1 MVGGKRM
8 PTDQEWILRRRTP
21 DAFVQAQSDLDPI
34 VARILYAR
42 HIDTPEKIRD
52 FLATDGAL
60 GDPLKLAG
68 MGAAIERIAQAIE
81 RQEPIAVYGD
91 FDVDGVTATALMTS
105 TLRALGARVQAFIPD
120 RFEDGYGLNVD
131 AIDRLGEGGVTLC
144 VTVDCGVRSTQ
155 EVAHARARG
164 MDMIITDHHSVPDV
178 LPDAVAVIDPRRE
191 DSTYAFRELAGVGV
205 AFQVASAL
213 TDALSGKGQQQR
225 AAFLDEYLDLVGL
238 GTIADVVPLEGEN
251 RTLARWGLNRMRS
264 AARPGLQEL
273 ARVAGIELA
282 TVSSTDVAFRIAP
295 RLNAAG
301 RIENARIAYQ
311 LLLAR
316 DGQQAAATA
325 QTLNDRNRKRQ
336 ELLEEQFSQAAS
348 QVDAACPPPLLFVH
362 GPDYHEGIVG
372 LVASRLRERFY
383 RPALVLRSDAETSRG
398 SARSI
403 EGFHITQALES
414 CRDILLRF
422 GGHAQA
428 AGFTLESSRIS
439 EFEARL
445 LSYAREHLD
454 ESLLVP
460 RIQVDAI
467 VDLEDVSERT
477 PAAISALGPFG
488 KGNPEPLLATLGA
501 SVMDLHRMGAE
512 GKHLRLNISQ
522 NGVLRT
528 CVAFRQGEVV
538 EWLRP
543 GDRIDVLYR
552 PSLNRWQGRESLQ
565 LLVETLRLHGDNG
578 VGPAQGRG

>member
-1 MVGGKRM
+1 MSTV
-8 PTDQEWILRRRTP
+8 QEWVLRRRTP
-21 DAFVQAQSDLDPI
+21 DAFVRAQSDLDPM

-42 HIDTPEKIRD
+42 HIDTPEKIGF

-60 GDPLKLAG
+60 GDPLELAG

-81 RQEPIAVYGD
+81 RQESVAVYGD
-91 FDVDGVTATALMTS
+91 FDVDGVTATVLMTS
-105 TLRALGARVQAFIPD
+105 ALRALGARVQAFIPD
-120 RFEDGYGLNVD
+120 RFEDGYGLNID

-144 VTVDCGVRSTQ
+144 VTVDCGVRSTE

-178 LPDAVAVIDPRRE
+178 LPDAVAVIDPKRE
-191 DSTYAFRELAGVGV
+191 DSNYAFRELAGVGV
-205 AFQVASAL
+205 AYQVARAL
-213 TDALSGKGQQQR
+213 TAALSDAGER
-225 AAFLDEYLDLVGL
+225 SEAILDEYLDLVGL

-273 ARVAGIELA
+273 ARVARIDLA

-316 DGQQAAATA
+316 DGQQAAVMA
-325 QTLNDRNRKRQ
+325 QTLNDRNRERQ
-336 ELLEEQFSQAAS
+336 ELLEEQLVQAAS
-348 QVDAACPPPLLFVH
+348 QVDAACLPRLLFVH

-372 LVASRLRERFY
+372 LVASRLREQFY

-403 EGFHITQALES
+403 EGFHLTQALES

-445 LSYAREHLD
+445 LSYAEEHLD

-467 VDLEDVSERT
+467 VDLEDVSDRT
-477 PAAISALGPFG
+477 PAAISVLGPFG

-501 SVMDLHRMGAE
+501 SVMDVRRMGAE
-512 GKHLRLNISQ
+512 GKHLRLNIAQ
-522 NGVLRT
+522 NGTPRT
-528 CVAFRQGEVV
+528 CVAFRQGDVAD
-538 EWLRP
+538 WLRA

-552 PSLNRWQGRESLQ
+552 ATLNRWQGRESLQ
-565 LLVETLRLHGDNG
+565 LVVEAVRPHGDG
-578 VGPAQGRG
+578 GTGPVQGRG

>member
-1 MVGGKRM
+1 M
-8 PTDQEWILRRRTP
+8 PSEQEWVLRRRTP
-21 DAFVQAQSDLDPI
+21 DAFVRAQSDLDPI

-42 HIDTPEKIRD
+42 HIDTPGKIRS

-60 GDPLKLAG
+60 GDAMELAG
-68 MGAAIERIAQAIE
+68 MAAAIERVAQAID
-81 RQEPIAVYGD
+81 RQESIAVYGD
-91 FDVDGVTATALMTS
+91 FDVDGVTATVLMTS
-105 TLRALGARVQAFIPD
+105 ALRALGARVQAFIPD
-120 RFEDGYGLNVD
+120 RFEDGYGLNID
-131 AIDRLGEGGVTLC
+131 AIDRLGDGGVSLC
-144 VTVDCGVRSTQ
+144 ITVDCGVRSTD

-178 LPDAVAVIDPRRE
+178 LPDAIAVIDPKRE

-205 AFQVASAL
+205 AYQVARAL
-213 TDALSGKGQQQR
+213 TNALSDKGSQQNDAL
-225 AAFLDEYLDLVGL
+225 LDEYLDLVGL

-282 TVSSTDVAFRIAP
+282 AVNSTDVAYRIAP

-311 LLLAR
+311 LLLSR
-316 DGQQAAATA
+316 DGQQAAVTA
-325 QTLNDRNRKRQ
+325 KTLNDRNRERQ
-336 ELLEEQFSQAAS
+336 DLLEEQFSQATS
-348 QVDAACPPPLLFVH
+348 QIDAACLPRLLFVH

-372 LVASRLRERFY
+372 LVASRLREQFY

-414 CRDILLRF
+414 CRDILMRF

-428 AGFTLESSRIS
+428 AGFTLESSRIA

-445 LSYAREHLD
+445 LTYAEEHLD

-467 VDLEDVSERT
+467 VDLDEVSDRT
-477 PAAISALGPFG
+477 PVAISALGPFG

-501 SVMDLHRMGAE
+501 RVMDLRRMGSE
-512 GKHLRLNISQ
+512 GKHLRLSIAQ
-522 NGVLRT
+522 NGTPRT
-528 CVAFRQGEVV
+528 CVAFRQGAVA
-538 EWLRP
+538 EWLRT
-543 GDRIDVLYR
+543 GDCVDVLYR

-565 LLVETLRLHGDNG
+565 LVVEALRRHGDNG
-578 VGPAQGRG
+578 TDPVPGCG

>member
-1 MVGGKRM
+1 
-8 PTDQEWILRRRTP
+8 
-21 DAFVQAQSDLDPI
+21 
-34 VARILYAR
+34 
-42 HIDTPEKIRD
+42 
-52 FLATDGAL
+52 
-60 GDPLKLAG
+60 
-68 MGAAIERIAQAIE
+68 
-81 RQEPIAVYGD
+81 
-91 FDVDGVTATALMTS
+91 MTS
-105 TLRALGARVQAFIPD
+105 ALRSLGARVQAFIPD
-120 RFEDGYGLNVD
+120 RFEDGYGLNMD

-144 VTVDCGVRSTQ
+144 VTVDCGVRSTE
-155 EVAHARARG
+155 EVAYARARG

-191 DSTYAFRELAGVGV
+191 DSDYSFRELAGVGV
-205 AFQVASAL
+205 AYQVARAL
-213 TDALSGKGQQQR
+213 TDALSSRRTQQSD
-225 AAFLDEYLDLVGL
+225 ALLDEYLDLVGL

-282 TVSSTDVAFRIAP
+282 AISSTDVAFRIAP

-316 DGQQAAATA
+316 DGQQAAETA
-325 QTLNDRNRKRQ
+325 KTLNDRNRERQ
-336 ELLEEQFSQAAS
+336 QLLEEQLVQAAS
-348 QVDAACPPPLLFVH
+348 QVDTASLPRLLFVH

-372 LVASRLRERFY
+372 LVASRLREQFY
-383 RPALVLRSDAETSRG
+383 RPALVLRSDTETSRG

-428 AGFTLESSRIS
+428 AGFTLESARIP

-445 LSYAREHLD
+445 LHYAEEHLE
-454 ESLLVP
+454 ESMLVP
-460 RIQVDAI
+460 RVQVDAI
-467 VDLEDVSERT
+467 VDLQDVSDRT
-477 PAAISALGPFG
+477 PAAISLLGPFG
-488 KGNPEPLLATLGA
+488 KGNPEPLLATLGVN
-501 SVMDLHRMGAE
+501 VMDLRRMGAE
-512 GKHLRLNISQ
+512 GKHLRLNIAQ
-522 NGVLRT
+522 NGTPRA
-528 CVAFRQGEVV
+528 CVAFRQGEVA

-543 GDRIDVLYR
+543 GDRIDMLYR

-565 LLVETLRLHGDNG
+565 LVVEALRPHRDIGTG
-578 VGPAQGRG
+578 AEQGRT